1 MQLSGLK
8 GNQTNESNRRDSNVI
23 LVAAESCVPILL
35 AQMGETN
42 WKMNDGAKDR
52 KSDMENGVR
61 SEMIMNMVTIM
72 SICIAYHMLAI
83 QWMPYN

>member
-35 AQMGETN
+35 AQMGEN
-42 WKMNDGAKDR
+42 KL
-52 KSDMENGVR
+52 EN
-61 SEMIMNMVTIM
+61 E
-72 SICIAYHMLAI
+72 
-83 QWMPYN
+83 